1 MTYRCYRDVF
11 KLLLQMERE
20 TIPSGVARKSV
31 EKVYHGSK
39 SFISMHRMQIVH
51 LILSRETDMEYIYGF
66 KDRYEF
72 CKKLSISI
80 IKYCI
85 EHSILSRG
93 IDIQY
98 YYGFKDRNRVLLGLC
113 PEIFPS
119 LSLIGKTGFILSWEG
134 SLISYKG
141 KPL

>member
-1 MTYRCYRDVF
+1 
-11 KLLLQMERE
+11 MERE
-20 TIPSGVARKSV
+20 RNPQRSRQKICGESLPRI
-31 EKVYHGSK
+31 EKFHLYSW
-39 SFISMHRMQIVH
+39 MRIVH